1 MIAVT
6 KFSLDIE
13 AIGVVFGILVSVTV
27 LLGVVVN
34 FTNKINHLE
43 SKVQYLQ
50 QELIEHSNLE
60 GHRIIVERLNNNNNE
75 LYKLEKQLDIHLQ
88 DYINRKDLVQYML
101 GQLDEKVNHK
111 FSRLYTSMKDMEK
124 FLQKSNNF
132 RIREY
137 SEDDK

>member
-13 AIGVVFGILVSVTV
+13 AIGVVFGILASVTV
-27 LLGVVVN
+27 LLGVLVN